1 MAIPER
7 TPEQRADALRKAHRA
22 RAERAELR
30 ASMREGRIDPVT
42 VLVNWQTNESWGSL
56 PARVWLLSCPG
67 VGEATADRVMSQAG
81 ISASRRLRGL
91 GPHQRQTLLEFA
103 QKRAETPE
111 VRP

>member
-1 MAIPER
+1 VAIPER

-30 ASMREGRIDPVT
+30 ASMRAGLVDPVE
-42 VLVNWQTNESWGSL
+42 VLVNWESNECWGAL
-56 PARVWLLSCPG
+56 PARVWLLSVPG

-91 GPHQRQTLLEFA
+91 GMHQRQTLLEFA
-103 QKRAETPE
+103 QSRADSPVHT
-111 VRP
+111 